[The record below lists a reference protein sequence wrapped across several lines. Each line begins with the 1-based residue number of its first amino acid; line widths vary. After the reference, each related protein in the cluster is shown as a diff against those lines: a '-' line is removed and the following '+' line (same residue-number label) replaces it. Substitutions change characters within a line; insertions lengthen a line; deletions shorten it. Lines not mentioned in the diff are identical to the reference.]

1 MEGQKINDLKGD
13 EMDFLKSFINLY
25 EAMGTNK
32 DAEKKINDIMTK
44 CETEYIEGVKIE
56 EKKKD
61 KNEGVKIEEKKKVKI
76 EEKKKDKNEEDKNEE
91 VKNEEVKNE
100 EKNEEVNNHEDEDGK
115 KKGRS
120 KALIK
125 AQKKYYQK
133 CKALGLTRTE
143 KSRQAQERYRI
154 KNKDKEEVK
163 KKKREYAKKYY
174 DNNREKVLKRKKE
187 IRDDKIKKGIIKGK
201 KTN

>member
-25 EAMGTNK
+25 EAMGANE

-61 KNEGVKIEEKKKVKI
+61 KNE
-76 EEKKKDKNEEDKNEE
+76 ED
-91 VKNEEVKNE
+91 KNEEVKNE

>member
-25 EAMGTNK
+25 EAMGANE

-44 CETEYIEGVKIE
+44 CETEYI
-56 EKKKD
+56 
-61 KNEGVKIEEKKKVKI
+61 EGVKIEEKKKVKI